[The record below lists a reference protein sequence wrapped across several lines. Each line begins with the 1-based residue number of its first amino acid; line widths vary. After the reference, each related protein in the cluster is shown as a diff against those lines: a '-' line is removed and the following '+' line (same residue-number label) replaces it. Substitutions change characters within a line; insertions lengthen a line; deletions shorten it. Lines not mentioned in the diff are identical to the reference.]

1 MNETQPAPDLATQPP
16 MKLEARVAAKLEV
29 QLNTMPNTARWSK
42 ILLLAATGFFFLLVV
57 FNNTTD
63 FDSNYQFVR
72 HILSMDTT
80 FPNNRGLWRAIPSP
94 FLHHL
99 FYLGIIAWEALNAI
113 LSFWA
118 SLALFRTRHAS
129 APVFAQAKSLG
140 TAALTAG
147 MLLWFVAFLSIGGE
161 WFLMWQSPT
170 WNGQEA
176 AFRMFLSEA
185 AILIYLHLPEPTL
198 PE

>member
-1 MNETQPAPDLATQPP
+1 MNEIQPR
-16 MKLEARVAAKLEV
+16 MKVQARLTANLEV
-29 QLNTMPNTARWSK
+29 QLNAMPNTARWSK

-80 FPNNRGLWRAIPSP
+80 FPNNRGLWRAIHSP

-113 LSFWA
+113 LCFSA

-129 APVFAQAKSLG
+129 AQAFAQAKSLG

-147 MLLWFVAFLSIGGE
+147 MLLWLVAFITIGGE

-176 AFRMFLSEA
+176 AFRMFLIEA
-185 AILIYLHLPEPTL
+185 AILIYLHLPEPT
-198 PE
+198 PQSPTP